1 MRANLLSMTVGM
13 WITSILLYANQELGV
28 IGTWIFIALTAALTV
43 GLIVSYMRDSKN
55 KNTD

>member
-13 WITSILLYANQELGV
+13 WITSILLYSNQELGV

-43 GLIVSYMRDSKN
+43 GLAVSYMRDSKR
-55 KNTD
+55 KKSE